1 MQTLTL
7 SASAWAGLLLAL
19 AIFAAG
25 LWAAVARLLAKPPQE
40 LTQLDRMVG
49 AMLIGRNFSALHSR
63 WHAAGYRLTPR
74 SAPGAALIAGI
85 ALLCA
90 LALVS
95 IGAAAQ
101 QDQPPNSVLLVA
113 KPGLDDPNFSRSV
126 VLVTQAP
133 DYSTVG
139 VILNRPTTV
148 RYQGKPVW
156 AGGPVMRQ
164 VVLALFRSE
173 QAPTAASFHVLRNV
187 YLSMHPEVVDAL
199 IADDKARYRLY
210 GGFSGWAPRQLESEL
225 QRDGWYVMPAEEAI
239 LFREDTSKLWDEL
252 VARAAEPRT

>member
-1 MQTLTL
+1 MQG
-7 SASAWAGLLLAL
+7 SAWAR
-19 AIFAAG
+19 
-25 LWAAVARLLAKPPQE
+25 ARL
-40 LTQLDRMVG
+40 
-49 AMLIGRNFSALHSR
+49 
-63 WHAAGYRLTPR
+63 AGF
-74 SAPGAALIAGI
+74 

-90 LALVS
+90 FALCAPEA
-95 IGAAAQ
+95 GAQ
-101 QDQPPNSVLLVA
+101 QDQPPNSLLLVA
-113 KPGLDDPNFSRSV
+113 KPGLEDPNFAHSV

-148 RYQGKPVW
+148 RYQGKSVW

-164 VVLALFRSE
+164 VVVALFHSE
-173 QAPTAASFHVLRNV
+173 QAPKAAAFHVLKNV
-187 YLSMHPEVVDAL
+187 YLSMHPEIVDAL

-225 QRDGWYVMPAEEAI
+225 QRDGWYVLPADETI

-252 VARAAEPRT
+252 VARAVEPRT